1 MTHLRRTRVL
11 GFALVLALISACG
24 SRDKATD
31 EPALAGPSRH
41 FASPEEAA
49 TALVDATGRFDIPA
63 LTAILGEAGRP
74 LFDSEDEVLDR
85 QRAMEFAEQ
94 ARDSL
99 RIERDSSGR
108 VATISVGKG
117 DWPLPI
123 PIVEEGG
130 QWTFDA
136 VAGVHEVLLRRI
148 GENEE
153 DAIEATRNYVRAQ
166 REYARVRHDGAR
178 INQFAQRI
186 VSTPG
191 KRDGLAWQAE
201 DGTWQGPIGEGIGRA
216 IEEGYSDRREPVH
229 GYYFKVL
236 KGQGPHARNGAID
249 FVVRGAMIGGFGLV
263 AAPADYRVTGVM
275 TFIVNQDGVVYEK
288 DLGEG
293 SVEAFKAM
301 ELFDPDSTW
310 QPTTAP

>member
-1 MTHLRRTRVL
+1 MIQRDQRIRRFGLCV
-11 GFALVLALISACG
+11 GLALLTACG
-24 SRDKATD
+24 ERDKPK
-31 EPALAGPSRH
+31 EPALAPPTRH

-49 TALVDATGRFDIPA
+49 AALVDAAGQFDVPDLI
-63 LTAILGEAGRP
+63 AILGEAGRP
-74 LFDSEDEVLDR
+74 LVSSEDEVLDR
-85 QRAMEFAEQ
+85 ERALAFADQ
-94 ARDSL
+94 ARAGM
-99 RIERDSSGR
+99 RIERDSTGK
-108 VATISVGKG
+108 VAFLSVGTG
-117 DWPLPI
+117 DWPLPV

-136 VAGVHEVLLRRI
+136 AAGVHEVLLRRI
-148 GENEE
+148 GENELAAI
-153 DAIEATRNYVRAQ
+153 DAVRNYVDAQ
-166 REYARVRHDGAR
+166 REYATERHDGAR
-178 INQFAQRI
+178 INQFAQRL

-191 KRDGLAWQAE
+191 KRDGLAWQAK
-201 DGTWQGPIGEGIGRA
+201 DGSWQGPIGEGVARA

-236 KGQGPHARNGAID
+236 KGQGPHARHGAID

-263 AAPADYRVTGVM
+263 AAPADYRVTGVK
-275 TFIVNQDGVVYEK
+275 TFIVNQDGIVYEK

-310 QPTTAP
+310 QPTTTP